1 MTSPTQRRRRW
12 RLVLPILP
20 VLALITYS
28 VTAHMIEEPSPS
40 EPAYLAPAGDGPDG
54 AAGLAEQL
62 RARGVTIR
70 TFTDSDDAFQALGP
84 TRGDAT
90 LFVPSPGFLYSG
102 QLNWLRW
109 LPNRVRV
116 VLVEPDAAQ
125 VAAAVESVGASGR
138 RWATGVAVRGADCV
152 LTDAGPAAV
161 VRTRYGRLEDSTA
174 AVESCYDGGLVR
186 VFEHGKEFV
195 LVGSA
200 DPFRAERAGEHD
212 NARLALDLLSAKST
226 LIWLDLHEREPVPP
240 QPSKP
245 PVVEDDQGDYDPPSG
260 NGARPPKGPS
270 PFPDWLFWVVLTL
283 LAATLTVM
291 LARGRRL
298 GPPVPEALP
307 VEVPGAETAA
317 GRGRLYRRV
326 RARGPALETLR
337 AAARRR
343 LAVALNL
350 PAAAGPETLLP
361 VLQARTGD
369 DPGRLGEILY
379 GPPPRDDDE
388 LHDRAVQLRRLV
400 EQVTARSVDEG
411 EHR

>member
-1 MTSPTQRRRRW
+1 MTTRTQRRRRW

-20 VLALITYS
+20 VLALIVYS
-28 VTAHMIEEPSPS
+28 VSVHMIEEPSPS

-70 TFTDSDDAFQALGP
+70 TFTDSDEAFRALGP
-84 TRGDAT
+84 TRGDTT
-90 LFVPSPGFLYSG
+90 LFVPSPGFLYRG
-102 QLNWLRW
+102 QLGWLRW
-109 LPNRVRV
+109 LPDRVRV

-125 VAAAVESVGASGR
+125 VAEAVESVGTSGR
-138 RWATGVAVRGADCV
+138 RWATGVAARGADCR

-161 VRTRYGRLEDSTA
+161 VRTRYGQLEDATA

-186 VFEHGKEFV
+186 VYEHGKEFV

-212 NARLALDLLSAKST
+212 NAGLALDLLSAKST
-226 LIWLDLHEREPVPP
+226 LVWLDLHEREPVPP
-240 QPSKP
+240 KPSKP
-245 PVVEDDQGDYDPPSG
+245 PVAEDDYDDYVPPSG
-260 NGARPPKGPS
+260 NEAKSATGPS

-307 VEVPGAETAA
+307 VVVPGAETAA
-317 GRGRLYRRV
+317 GRGRLYRRA

-343 LAVALNL
+343 LAAALNL
-350 PAAAGPETLLP
+350 PATAGPEALLP
-361 VLQARTGD
+361 ALQARTGD
-369 DPGRLGEILY
+369 HPQRLGEILY
-379 GPPPRDDDE
+379 GPPPQTDDE
-388 LHDRAVQLRRLV
+388 LHDRAVQLRHLV
-400 EQVTARSVDEG
+400 EYVTARPVNEG
-411 EHR
+411 EPR